1 MPPGVGVSGLE
12 SDGGDRFFCGGGSSG
27 KVRAVRRPRRGST
40 VGRACQKARTR
51 RSRMSAPGNIDE
63 GSNGSNPVLRVLP
76 LHVRSCAESG
86 ITGDTVQCRSRAKSR
101 HSAGGSD
108 GVHRAWRPPENMLTR
123 LLSGVAR
130 YQGRSL
136 HAYAVSTQGGEISLS
151 LRFVCLRA
159 DAIEFA
165 LRTASST
172 EGEVALPT
180 SDGPQSSSSPHP
192 SRA

>member
-1 MPPGVGVSGLE
+1 MCRWMAMSAVIGAVLPQPLAWSSSSESGHPL
-12 SDGGDRFFCGGGSSG
+12 GDHGLWHLRAGGG
-27 KVRAVRRPRRGST
+27 AVHS
-40 VGRACQKARTR
+40 
-51 RSRMSAPGNIDE
+51 I
-63 GSNGSNPVLRVLP
+63 
-76 LHVRSCAESG
+76 
-86 ITGDTVQCRSRAKSR
+86 KSR
-101 HSAGGSD
+101 HSTGGSD

-123 LLSGVAR
+123 LLSAVAR
-130 YQGRSL
+130 YQGRSF